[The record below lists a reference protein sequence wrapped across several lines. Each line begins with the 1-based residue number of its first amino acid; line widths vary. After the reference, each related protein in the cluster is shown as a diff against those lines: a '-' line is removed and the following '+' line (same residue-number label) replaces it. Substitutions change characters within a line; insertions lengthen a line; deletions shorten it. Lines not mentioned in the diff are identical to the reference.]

1 MDYALL
7 KPGWNASLEPERL
20 GAVGQGDEERRNV
33 RDSAMSCSTDSST
46 FNIDCIY
53 ISLMRQCEVESSPW

>member
-33 RDSAMSCSTDSST
+33 WDSAMICSTASAR
-46 FNIDCIY
+46 FNINRIY
-53 ISLMRQCEVESSPW
+53 ISLMQQCDIESSPW